1 MCYYCG
7 SIYFTVVCRLVVPSS
22 AFFSVLRDATKL
34 AAAAADDIASHSS
47 KLVSAADDIAVMT
60 GNAAVKTAGVAGDD
74 LAVGA
79 GQVAGVSP
87 NRELPA
93 LWRISKGSLLNKVW
107 LAALLLV
114 VDQMFPPAITAVLLL
129 GALYLAYEGAESLL
143 ELMGSLGGPD
153 STGTALVRE
162 LTEDEK
168 VKGAIRTDIVLSF
181 EMLVIALTAAGGAAL
196 AQKVVVLSAV
206 GVLMTVGV
214 YGLIAL
220 LIRMDDIGL
229 ALAKSSRAWRR
240 ALGRKM
246 VTAAPVIIGALGPVG
261 MVAMFAVA
269 GGILSHAAGMHY
281 SNWFLGGV
289 ADISLGVAVGALLV
303 GLSHWLGHLR
313 K

>member
-1 MCYYCG
+1 MP
-7 SIYFTVVCRLVVPSS
+7 FS

-34 AAAAADDIASHSS
+34 AAAAADDVAGQSS
-47 KLVSAADDIAVMT
+47 KLVASADDIAVMT
-60 GNAAVKTAGVAGDD
+60 GNAAAKTAGVAGDD

-114 VDQMFPPAITAVLLL
+114 VDHALPAFITGVLLL
-129 GALYLAYEGAESLL
+129 GALYLAFEGAESLL
-143 ELMGSLGGPD
+143 EYMGELGAGNPHG
-153 STGTALVRE
+153 SAPPRE
-162 LTEDEK
+162 LSEDEK

-181 EMLVIALTAAGGAAL
+181 EMLVIALTAAHGASL
-196 AQKVVVLSAV
+196 VQKAVVLAAV
-206 GVLMTVGV
+206 GLLMTVGV

-220 LIRMDDIGL
+220 LIRLDDMGL
-229 ALAKSSRAWRR
+229 ALVKSATPWRR
-240 ALGRKM
+240 VVGQKL
-246 VTAAPVIIGALGPVG
+246 VTAAPVIIGALGPIG

-269 GGILSHAAGMHY
+269 GGILSHAGGMRY
-281 SNWFLGGV
+281 TNWFLGAI
-289 ADISLGVAVGALLV
+289 ADISLGVAVGALLA
-303 GLSHWLGHLR
+303 GLGHWLAHLR

>member
-1 MCYYCG
+1 
-7 SIYFTVVCRLVVPSS
+7 VPFS
-22 AFFSVLRDATKL
+22 AFLSVLRDATKL
-34 AAAAADDIASHSS
+34 AAAAADDVASQSS
-47 KLVSAADDIAVMT
+47 KLVATADDIAVMT

-114 VDQMFPPAITAVLLL
+114 VDQVFPAFITAVLLL
-129 GALYLAYEGAESLL
+129 GALYLAFEGAEGLL
-143 ELMGSLGGPD
+143 ELISQMGAAER
-153 STGTALVRE
+153 TGAAPARE
-162 LTEDEK
+162 LSEDEK

-181 EMLVIALTAAGGAAL
+181 EMLVIALTAAHSASL
-196 AQKVVVLSAV
+196 AQKAVVLAAV
-206 GVLMTVGV
+206 GLLMTVGV

-220 LIRMDDIGL
+220 LIRLDDMGL
-229 ALAKSSRAWRR
+229 ALVRSATPWRR

-246 VTAAPVIIGALGPVG
+246 VTAAPVIIGALGPIG

-269 GGILSHAAGMHY
+269 GGILSHAGGMHY
-281 SNWFLGGV
+281 TNWFLGAV
-289 ADISLGVAVGALLV
+289 ADISLGVAVGAVLA
-303 GLSHWLGHLR
+303 GLGHWLAQLR